1 MSTTPPTTGRGLSRR
16 IVESIAGAIM
26 LGAGILLQ
34 VLGARSDQAPAS
46 LGTPLL
52 IIGGVLVAIGGVA
65 LSWIA
70 SSILTERQTF
80 EARESARSEIDDKL
94 DNLSRALG
102 QAAGQISQAVE
113 QADVGQIPSATGF
126 ALVSQATRTIYG
138 QVNEIAVIRGQRFD
152 AAQLLDTAA
161 RLDDL
166 ARQLSG
172 PATKDDDLS
181 KTRRELQDIQNQLAS
196 ATPVRQYGSVTVSCP
211 YCGVVNVATLGTLP
225 GSTSRHD
232 CTGCKESFNVHR
244 AATGDGFARKR
255 GAYVGLSPGAQARR
269 LLPRWSFPCPHCD
282 RPLSSIADGGARAI
296 VCPGC
301 ITPLVVDPDSRSV
314 ELAIG
319 FETLQAEN
327 FERSGTRPKFYCPR
341 CRGVIKSTVITDAGF
356 ACICTRDNLVLTV
369 SSEDFEAY
377 VTGLGD
383 RRTTVGEG
391 TPV

>member
-172 PATKDDDLS
+172 PDRK
-181 KTRRELQDIQNQLAS
+181 
-196 ATPVRQYGSVTVSCP
+196 SVV
-211 YCGVVNVATLGTLP
+211 
-225 GSTSRHD
+225 
-232 CTGCKESFNVHR
+232 
-244 AATGDGFARKR
+244 
-255 GAYVGLSPGAQARR
+255 
-269 LLPRWSFPCPHCD
+269 
-282 RPLSSIADGGARAI
+282 
-296 VCPGC
+296 
-301 ITPLVVDPDSRSV
+301 
-314 ELAIG
+314 
-319 FETLQAEN
+319 
-327 FERSGTRPKFYCPR
+327 
-341 CRGVIKSTVITDAGF
+341 
-356 ACICTRDNLVLTV
+356 
-369 SSEDFEAY
+369 
-377 VTGLGD
+377 
-383 RRTTVGEG
+383 
-391 TPV
+391 